1 VEGMVISNEANKV
14 ADNQQIRFVVHR
26 DMLGSMTGI
35 ETITSWKGHHMSSSL
50 SLGWIKVEPVSCIAE
65 IAT

>member
-1 VEGMVISNEANKV
+1 VEGVVISNEANKV

-35 ETITSWKGHHMSSSL
+35 ETIINVTSWKGHHMSSSL
-50 SLGWIKVEPVSCIAE
+50 SLGWIKVEPVSLDR
-65 IAT
+65 